1 MGKVKNLKSYQ
12 MLGPLE
18 EEMDFFFSNFFG
30 SSYPSLYRKELCW
43 RPATD
48 VYETSENFVVTLE
61 LAYINP
67 KEVTITFQE
76 GILLI
81 RGIRKAVPPSERR
94 RYHKME
100 INYGPFEQKIP
111 IQSEVEINALS
122 ANYKDGFLEIQL
134 PKKQASSIETIN
146 IKVE

>member
-134 PKKQASSIETIN
+134 PKKQASSIETVN

>member
-111 IQSEVEINALS
+111 IQSEVEINDLS

-134 PKKQASSIETIN
+134 PKNQASSI
-146 IKVE
+146 

>member
-1 MGKVKNLKSYQ
+1 METLKKIKKIEV
-12 MLGPLE
+12 LGPLE

-48 VYETSENFVVTLE
+48 VYEITDAFVVTLE
-61 LAYINP
+61 LAQINP

-76 GILLI
+76 GILYI
-81 RGIRKAVPPSERR
+81 RGIRKAVPTSERR

-111 IQSEVEINALS
+111 IPNDVDVDNLS
-122 ANYKDGFLEIQL
+122 AHYRDGFLEVRL
-134 PKKQASSIETIN
+134 PKKQHSSIGTIN
-146 IKVE
+146 INVD

>member
-1 MGKVKNLKSYQ
+1 MGTVKKNKKIQ
-12 MLGPLE
+12 VLGPLE

-48 VYETSENFVVTLE
+48 VYEIPDAFVVTLE
-61 LAYINP
+61 LAQINP

-76 GILLI
+76 GVLQI
-81 RGIRKAVPPSERR
+81 RGIRKAVPTSERR

-111 IQSEVEINALS
+111 IPDDVDVDDLS
-122 ANYKDGFLEIQL
+122 AHYREGFLEIRL
-134 PKKQASSIETIN
+134 PKKQHNSIGTIN
-146 IKVE
+146 INVD

>member
-1 MGKVKNLKSYQ
+1 MGTVKKIKKIQ
-12 MLGPLE
+12 VLGPLE

-48 VYETSENFVVTLE
+48 VYETPDAFVVTLE
-61 LAYINP
+61 LAQINP

-76 GILLI
+76 HVLQI
-81 RGIRKAVPPSERR
+81 RGIRKAVPTSERR

-111 IQSEVEINALS
+111 IPDDVNVDDLS
-122 ANYKDGFLEIQL
+122 AHYKEGFLEIRL
-134 PKKQASSIETIN
+134 PKKQHNSIGTIN
-146 IKVE
+146 INVD

>member
-1 MGKVKNLKSYQ
+1 MGKVNNLKSYR

-61 LAYINP
+61 LAHINP

-134 PKKQASSIETIN
+134 PKKQASSIETVN